1 MTKDKEMTETLSEQ
15 LADYRAGLCARVP
28 ADKQTLMDQHV
39 AHLAAMGIDRAAKQV
54 GDRAPRHPSVLNK
67 MQWRSHAVR

>member
-15 LADYRAGLCARVP
+15 SADYRAGWRARVP

-54 GDRAPRHPSVLNK
+54 G
-67 MQWRSHAVR
+67 AVMLSGSDQ

>member
-1 MTKDKEMTETLSEQ
+1 MTETLSEQ
-15 LADYRAGLCARVP
+15 SADYRAGWRARVP

-54 GDRAPRHPSVLNK
+54 G
-67 MQWRSHAVR
+67 AVMLSGSDQ

>member
-15 LADYRAGLCARVP
+15 SADYRAGWRARVP

-54 GDRAPRHPSVLNK
+54 GDRAPAIRPF
-67 MQWRSHAVR
+67 